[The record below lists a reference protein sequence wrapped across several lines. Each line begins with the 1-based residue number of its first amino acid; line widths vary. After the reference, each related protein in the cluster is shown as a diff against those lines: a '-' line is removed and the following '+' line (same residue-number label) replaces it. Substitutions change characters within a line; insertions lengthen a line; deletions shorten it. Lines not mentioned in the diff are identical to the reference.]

1 VRRLAALILSIIL
14 MLSVVTVY
22 PSIEA
27 DAAENKETVVEFYVS
42 ANGKD
47 REKGTDEPEY
57 WDIRK
62 AMADTSAKD
71 SLLNFSYYDSEGR
84 SIYIR

>member
-1 VRRLAALILSIIL
+1 MRRLAALILSIIL

-47 REKGTDEPEY
+47 REKGTDEP
-57 WDIRK
+57 K
-62 AMADTSAKD
+62 AW
-71 SLLNFSYYDSEGR
+71 YYKVVSTFICTH
-84 SIYIR
+84 SSMQS